1 MFTQA
6 QKNQSL
12 LTPNSQRQNQLLEE
26 LNKKSGEDMNKQK
39 TSLSQFKEVSGNN
52 TQETFLDEYVS
63 NGIYQID
70 EESNTKKSE
79 YTNKQVKRT
88 STLQLNDYEQNSI
101 ATNQD
106 IKNYQDLQQDKEDLI
121 VRNAQLLDQNRILK
135 KAKES

>member
-79 YTNKQVKRT
+79 YTNKQVKRA